1 MTDTITGS
9 RPRCTGCT
17 PIDRRSFLAQSTL
30 VALGALLAGCSTSTG
45 PGGTGLPLVVNLL
58 DFPALGPVGGIARV
72 DNGSGTPVAVVH
84 VSESSYL
91 AFSLVCPH
99 QGYLVAP
106 NGSAFLCT
114 GHGARFAADGHWI
127 GGQPTGNL
135 RGLPVAAGDTPGTL
149 IVG

>member
-9 RPRCTGCT
+9 RPRCPGCP
-17 PIDRRSFLAQSTL
+17 PIDRRSFLAQNTL
-30 VALGALLAGCSTSTG
+30 V
-45 PGGTGLPLVVNLL
+45 
-58 DFPALGPVGGIARV
+58 
-72 DNGSGTPVAVVH
+72 GTPVAVVH
-84 VSESSYL
+84 ASESSYL

-99 QGYLVAP
+99 QGYLVTP

-135 RGLPVAAGDTPGTL
+135 RSLPVAAGDTPGTL